1 MALKPST
8 AKITDIETSFDAV
21 PVTSAEG
28 EVIWADVQ
36 IDYILSGLTPT
47 VTIRVPLPW
56 HERDTPEDRKSKAL
70 RCARQL
76 IDHACRAGGVGAAE
90 TGIDDS
96 PVQEILD
103 AVTPT
108 ALEGIAQELGLAE
121 PTATPRHQRATKT
134 DA

>member
-8 AKITDIETSFDAV
+8 AKITDSETSFDAV
-21 PVTSAEG
+21 PVASAEG
-28 EVIWADVQ
+28 EVIWADVR

-56 HERDTPEDRKSKAL
+56 NESDTSEERKSKAL

-76 IDHACRAGGVGAAE
+76 IDHACRAAGVGSAE
-90 TGIDDS
+90 TGIDDN
-96 PVQEILD
+96 PVEEVID

-108 ALEGIAQELGLAE
+108 ALAGLAQELGLAT
-121 PTATPRHQRATKT
+121 PTAKPRRQQATKA